1 MPFNKFHDT
10 NGSNTLFIEN
20 HIDDKNTYLY
30 ISKALNVDLS
40 KVGSGSLLDFSFY

>member
-20 HIDDKNTYLY
+20 HVDDKNTYLY
-30 ISKALNVDLS
+30 ISKNVDLL
-40 KVGSGSLLDFSFY
+40 KIGYGSLLDFSFY

>member
-30 ISKALNVDLS
+30 ISKDLS

>member
-20 HIDDKNTYLY
+20 HIDDKSTYLY
-30 ISKALNVDLS
+30 ISNVDLS
-40 KVGSGSLLDFSFY
+40 KVGSGSLLDFSVY